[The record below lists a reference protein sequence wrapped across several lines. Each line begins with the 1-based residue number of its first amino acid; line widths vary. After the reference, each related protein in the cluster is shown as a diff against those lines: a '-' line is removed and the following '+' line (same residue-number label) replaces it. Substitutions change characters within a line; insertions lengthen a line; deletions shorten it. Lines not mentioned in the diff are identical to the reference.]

1 MTANERKILGI
12 EDEQD
17 LRDMRTMLF
26 SMTSHMGRITGQ
38 FEEMER
44 QRNEARKEDR
54 AWKSEIRST
63 LDAVPCTIAAAVE
76 KCRSER
82 VAATQP
88 TVTAVTDAR
97 LLTVMVAKAAG
108 VITLLSG
115 AAYGAIKLTEL
126 VASKL

>member
-26 SMTSHMGRITGQ
+26 SMTTHMGRITGQ

-44 QRNEARKEDR
+44 QRADARKEDR
-54 AWKSEIRST
+54 AWKAEIRTT
-63 LDAVPCTIAAAVE
+63 LDAVPNTIAAAIE
-76 KCRSER
+76 KCREAR
-82 VAATQP
+82 IAATQP
-88 TVTAVTDAR
+88 TVTAVTDAK
-97 LLTVMVAKAAG
+97 LVTVGVAKAAG

-115 AAYGAIKLTEL
+115 AIYGVVKLVGL
-126 VASKL
+126 I